1 MVGAVAR
8 LANSLTASFDV
19 MADWSR
25 GPDNVSSSCR
35 VVFLCTA
42 SAQLSLLRTPTW
54 SVALLDALD
63 LLRTLSHQPQRG
75 QLSSYRARHALN
87 RMALSRTVSNLV
99 SHLVVQEM
107 TIPLQSKPSVRRF
120 ALPHRL
126 LCYRRWSTPR
136 QPRTQVVGCAYG
148 GMRTHTKR
156 ATKRSLR
163 HEHSVARSTL
173 RNVDQPLL
181 QRDLSRCE
189 CVPKL
194 KTPTISRHLVLGS
207 RCVTLEVSFSD

>member
-1 MVGAVAR
+1 MPR
-8 LANSLTASFDV
+8 LQSTANAFHEVLELRGMSATHLVNPPTGVHHVNCSTA
-19 MADWSR
+19 
-25 GPDNVSSSCR
+25 
-35 VVFLCTA
+35 
-42 SAQLSLLRTPTW
+42 PTK
-54 SVALLDALD
+54 VYAPGTLQATFPAPA
-63 LLRTLSHQPQRG
+63 LRTLSHQPQRG

-126 LCYRRWSTPR
+126 LWHRRWSTPR

-156 ATKRSLR
+156 A
-163 HEHSVARSTL
+163 
-173 RNVDQPLL
+173 PLH
-181 QRDLSRCE
+181 D
-189 CVPKL
+189 P
-194 KTPTISRHLVLGS
+194 
-207 RCVTLEVSFSD
+207 RCVMLINRCFNGTSAGASVSQN